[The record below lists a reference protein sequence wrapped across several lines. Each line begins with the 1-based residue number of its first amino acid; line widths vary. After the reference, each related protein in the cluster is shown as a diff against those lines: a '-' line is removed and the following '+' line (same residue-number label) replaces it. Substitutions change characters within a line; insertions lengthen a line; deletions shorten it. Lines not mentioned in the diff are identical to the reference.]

1 MSFERK
7 KILVLGAGYAGLQA
21 VSKLQKSLG
30 RQDADITLINKNEYH
45 YEATCL
51 HETADG
57 TIDWEEGVYTT
68 SKVVD
73 ACKVKFISAEVTA
86 IHKDEKRVETNQGD
100 FEYDILITALG
111 FESETLGIDG
121 MAEH

>member
-45 YEATCL
+45 YEATWH
-51 HETADG
+51 HETAAG
-57 TIDWEEGVYTT
+57 TIDWEDGVYPI
-68 SKVVD
+68 SKVMD
-73 ACKVKFISAEVTA
+73 ESKVKFITAEVTT
-86 IHKDEKRVETNQGD
+86 IDKDETRVETNQGD
-100 FEYDILITALG
+100 VEYDILILTIQ
-111 FESETLGIDG
+111 FERQKIRIDSYT
-121 MAEH
+121 